1 MIKDLVSILFATT
14 LLLSARSGFAEA
26 PPNHIDL
33 SKFPATQLDDIV
45 VPLPSE
51 VFNVLDKLGTP
62 NWQEQLR
69 EPIIKNRGEREQI
82 ALLLGSVVAEGF
94 VAVEATDKARVK
106 QIGRDVLE
114 LARAIGVESTV
125 LTRTNSIVTK
135 ADTGDW
141 ISVRRELDGALTDV
155 KRAMIELK
163 DAQLAHLVSLGGWLR
178 GTEVLTAVVQ
188 KSYSSDGADLLN
200 QPDLLRYFQERLADM
215 PPRMRS
221 KPLVNRMQK
230 GLDEISPSDQPED
243 DPGVRQKNQRNYR
256 SDGEGD
262 RLSRLT
268 DEFCETISNFL
279 GLLRDPH
286 VCECDSGRRH
296 QRVRFRRWI
305 RMSNRGL
312 SSAMTNGA
320 VISA

>member
-1 MIKDLVSILFATT
+1 MIKNLVNVVGPLF
-14 LLLSARSGFAEA
+14 LLAISGLGEA
-26 PPNHIDL
+26 PPSQVDL

-51 VFNVLDKLGTP
+51 VFNVLDKLGSP

-69 EPIIKNRGEREQI
+69 DPIIKNRGEREQI

-135 ADTGDW
+135 ADIGDW

-200 QPDLLRYFQERLADM
+200 QPDLLRYFQERLAGM

-230 GLDEISPSDQPED
+230 GLDEISPLLNQKIT
-243 DPGVRQKNQRNYR
+243 PGSVKRINEITGQMVKAI
-256 SDGEGD
+256 D
-262 RLSRLT
+262 SR
-268 DEFCETISNFL
+268 
-279 GLLRDPH
+279 
-286 VCECDSGRRH
+286 
-296 QRVRFRRWI
+296 
-305 RMSNRGL
+305 
-312 SSAMTNGA
+312 A
-320 VISA
+320 

>member
-1 MIKDLVSILFATT
+1 MIKDLVSILFVTT
-14 LLLSARSGFAEA
+14 FLLSARPGFAEA
-26 PPNHIDL
+26 APKNIDL

-69 EPIIKNRGEREQI
+69 DPIIKNRGEREQI

-200 QPDLLRYFQERLADM
+200 QPDLLRYFQERLAGM
-215 PPRMRS
+215 PPRMRG
-221 KPLVNRMQK
+221 KPLVTRMQK
-230 GLDEISPSDQPED
+230 GLDEISPLINQKIT
-243 DPGVRQKNQRNYR
+243 PGSVKKINEITGQMVKAI
-256 SDGEGD
+256 D
-262 RLSRLT
+262 SR
-268 DEFCETISNFL
+268 
-279 GLLRDPH
+279 
-286 VCECDSGRRH
+286 
-296 QRVRFRRWI
+296 
-305 RMSNRGL
+305 
-312 SSAMTNGA
+312 A
-320 VISA
+320 

>member
-1 MIKDLVSILFATT
+1 MTKHLDRVFFAATFF
-14 LLLSARSGFAEA
+14 LLAISGFGEA
-26 PPNHIDL
+26 PANHIDL

-69 EPIIKNRGEREQI
+69 NPIVKNRGEREQI

-94 VAVEATDKARVK
+94 VAVEAADKARVK

-135 ADTGDW
+135 ADSGDW
-141 ISVRRELDGALTDV
+141 VSVRRELDGALTDV
-155 KRAMIELK
+155 KNAMIQLK

-215 PPRMRS
+215 PLRMRNN
-221 KPLVNRMQK
+221 PLVNRIQK
-230 GLDEISPSDQPED
+230 GLEEISPLINQKPT
-243 DPGVRQKNQRNYR
+243 PGSVRRINEITGQMVKAIN
-256 SDGEGD
+256 
-262 RLSRLT
+262 SR
-268 DEFCETISNFL
+268 
-279 GLLRDPH
+279 
-286 VCECDSGRRH
+286 
-296 QRVRFRRWI
+296 
-305 RMSNRGL
+305 
-312 SSAMTNGA
+312 A
-320 VISA
+320 